1 MTVRKGPRLTY
12 KSNKNTYY
20 IELNNTYSL
29 LADFLVNPSQGDQP
43 TSTDSNFKRKE
54 VVRRQEKMN
63 KQIDKNIIK
72 AENNDKTIINAAIKL
87 AYNERIARNKTTIH
101 QRSHVG
107 QAYRTSTHKHNN
119 SSIRDGKHVQFRI
132 KPSIATYQQ
141 QDNKPMVTY
150 DPGADGH
157 CLSKKDR
164 TKLGLSILRISDKK
178 VVVANGGACNGRY
191 VTSLLFL

>member
-72 AENNDKTIINAAIKL
+72 AEDNDKTILNAAIEL
-87 AYNERIARNKTTIH
+87 ADDEHSSRNKT
-101 QRSHVG
+101 
-107 QAYRTSTHKHNN
+107 
-119 SSIRDGKHVQFRI
+119 
-132 KPSIATYQQ
+132 
-141 QDNKPMVTY
+141 
-150 DPGADGH
+150 
-157 CLSKKDR
+157 
-164 TKLGLSILRISDKK
+164 
-178 VVVANGGACNGRY
+178 
-191 VTSLLFL
+191 